1 MTVVGI
7 DVSKGKSMVAA
18 MKPGGELVAA
28 PYEVRHSD
36 IELSHLAL
44 DVLCMEPDTRVVME
58 ATGRYHEPVAA
69 LLHSEGIFVSI
80 LNPLLIKQSGAGS
93 LRKVKS
99 DPKDALKIAK
109 YGLDNWSTLLEYT
122 PMEAIRQQLK
132 LCARQCDL
140 YNKNIVMLTNNL
152 ISLSDKTFPGVNEL
166 FSSPEKADGHLK
178 WVDFYRRFW
187 HCDCINRM
195 SPDAFEERY
204 KKWCKSKGYHFS
216 TDAADAL
223 YAASCRP
230 YTTLPRDNNAKLLVT
245 VAADQLIAL
254 RENQSKLEAEM
265 LNLCKQLPE
274 YETVMAMY
282 GVGKSYGP
290 QLMAE
295 IGDVRRF
302 ERKQA
307 LVAFAGIDP
316 MPNQSGDKN
325 VRSNKSSKRG
335 SPYLRKTLFNVI
347 RTYLQC
353 APQDEP
359 VFQFLNR
366 KRAEGKPFYV
376 YMLAAANKFL
386 RRYYAKLRDYFA
398 SLDTL
403 QPVAPIPTILKATL

>member
-109 YGLDNWSTLLEYT
+109 YGLDNWSTLREYT

-178 WVDFYRRFW
+178 WVDFYRSFW

-204 KKWCKSKGYHFS
+204 KKWCKRKGYHLVLMRQMLS
-216 TDAADAL
+216 T
-223 YAASCRP
+223 
-230 YTTLPRDNNAKLLVT
+230 
-245 VAADQLIAL
+245 
-254 RENQSKLEAEM
+254 
-265 LNLCKQLPE
+265 
-274 YETVMAMY
+274 
-282 GVGKSYGP
+282 
-290 QLMAE
+290 
-295 IGDVRRF
+295 
-302 ERKQA
+302 
-307 LVAFAGIDP
+307 
-316 MPNQSGDKN
+316 
-325 VRSNKSSKRG
+325 
-335 SPYLRKTLFNVI
+335 
-347 RTYLQC
+347 
-353 APQDEP
+353 
-359 VFQFLNR
+359 
-366 KRAEGKPFYV
+366 
-376 YMLAAANKFL
+376 
-386 RRYYAKLRDYFA
+386 
-398 SLDTL
+398 
-403 QPVAPIPTILKATL
+403 QPVADPIPHCRVTTMLNYWLQLPPTSLLHCAKTSPSWKPRC